1 MGVTFFIFIR
11 IEGMRFPYKRGVHI
25 MKKFLRSLLAIT
37 LLLGIVSTTALA
49 AEPRWRNVAS
59 ISPSMS
65 AYDGS
70 YTSAIIAL
78 EGTTKIECTLTLYDK
93 GFFGNYT
100 QVSQVSETY
109 NGPRHEFVG
118 YYAIKSGTTYK
129 LNTTAKVTRNGVTET
144 VSTDFEKRC

>member
-1 MGVTFFIFIR
+1 
-11 IEGMRFPYKRGVHI
+11 

-78 EGTTKIECTLTLYDK
+78 EGTTKIECTLTHYMK
-93 GFFGNYT
+93 RAF
-100 QVSQVSETY
+100 SETIRRY
-109 NGPRHEFVG
+109 LRSVRL
-118 YYAIKSGTTYK
+118 TTVLAMSLSVIMP
-129 LNTTAKVTRNGVTET
+129 LNPGQRTN
-144 VSTDFEKRC
+144 

>member
-1 MGVTFFIFIR
+1 
-11 IEGMRFPYKRGVHI
+11 

-78 EGTTKIECTLTLYDK
+78 EGTTKIECTLTLYERA
-93 GFFGNYT
+93 F
-100 QVSQVSETY
+100 SETIRRY
-109 NGPRHEFVG
+109 LRSVRL
-118 YYAIKSGTTYK
+118 TTVLAMSLSVIMP
-129 LNTTAKVTRNGVTET
+129 LNPGQRTN
-144 VSTDFEKRC
+144 

>member
-1 MGVTFFIFIR
+1 MLFMGVTFFIFIR

-70 YTSAIIAL
+70 YTSAMINIIL
-78 EGTTKIECTLTLYDK
+78 NVVLSL
-93 GFFGNYT
+93 
-100 QVSQVSETY
+100 
-109 NGPRHEFVG
+109 VG
-118 YYAIKSGTTYK
+118 VIIGKNILVNLIG
-129 LNTTAKVTRNGVTET
+129 
-144 VSTDFEKRC
+144 

>member
-1 MGVTFFIFIR
+1 
-11 IEGMRFPYKRGVHI
+11 

-78 EGTTKIECTLTLYDK
+78 EGTTKIECTLTLYEK

-100 QVSQVSETY
+100 SLV
-109 NGPRHEFVG
+109 RHSAAALFAVLFG
-118 YYAIKSGTTYK
+118 IPARGKSSYAH
-129 LNTTAKVTRNGVTET
+129 N
-144 VSTDFEKRC
+144 CHM

>member
-1 MGVTFFIFIR
+1 
-11 IEGMRFPYKRGVHI
+11 

-78 EGTTKIECTLTLYDK
+78 VQQK
-93 GFFGNYT
+93 
-100 QVSQVSETY
+100 
-109 NGPRHEFVG
+109 
-118 YYAIKSGTTYK
+118 
-129 LNTTAKVTRNGVTET
+129 
-144 VSTDFEKRC
+144 

>member
-1 MGVTFFIFIR
+1 
-11 IEGMRFPYKRGVHI
+11 

-78 EGTTKIECTLTLYDK
+78 EGTTEIECTLTLYAAP
-93 GFFGNYT
+93 FRFIVLSILT
-100 QVSQVSETY
+100 MQIIISFVFIISTY
-109 NGPRHEFVG
+109 RYKVNINRIEF
-118 YYAIKSGTTYK
+118 IKI
-129 LNTTAKVTRNGVTET
+129 
-144 VSTDFEKRC
+144 

>member
-1 MGVTFFIFIR
+1 
-11 IEGMRFPYKRGVHI
+11 

-78 EGTTKIECTLTLYDK
+78 EGTTKIECTLTLY
-93 GFFGNYT
+93 
-100 QVSQVSETY
+100 EL
-109 NGPRHEFVG
+109 
-118 YYAIKSGTTYK
+118 YAGISGQ
-129 LNTTAKVTRNGVTET
+129 
-144 VSTDFEKRC
+144 

>member
-1 MGVTFFIFIR
+1 
-11 IEGMRFPYKRGVHI
+11 

-70 YTSAIIAL
+70 YTSAMINIILNVAL
-78 EGTTKIECTLTLYDK
+78 SL
-93 GFFGNYT
+93 
-100 QVSQVSETY
+100 
-109 NGPRHEFVG
+109 VG
-118 YYAIKSGTTYK
+118 VIIGKNILVNLIG
-129 LNTTAKVTRNGVTET
+129 
-144 VSTDFEKRC
+144 